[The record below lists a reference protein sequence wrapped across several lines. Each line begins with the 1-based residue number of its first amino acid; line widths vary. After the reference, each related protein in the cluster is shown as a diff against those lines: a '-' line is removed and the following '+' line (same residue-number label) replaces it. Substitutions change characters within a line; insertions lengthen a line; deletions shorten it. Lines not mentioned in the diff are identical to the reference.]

1 MLIEK
6 LKKIDSLG
14 EMISIFIAINF
25 IVQISFKVGFLNHFG
40 YWSIALF
47 NPIEIMFGNLQ
58 LLLIYIL
65 IFSYIYSEESV
76 ITMIIGILIV
86 TVIPFISAWLYGAGF
101 DIQPL
106 YIFGIIVGV
115 FGILLKK
122 IAIGTHLELGTII
135 IILCLFPLLYGVFAA
150 RSLHVD
156 ELSQIGITKGDTV
169 EQWFI
174 IDKFSDSFLTISK
187 DKTTLKIIKLD
198 QADVIY
204 LPK

>member
-14 EMISIFIAINF
+14 EMITIFIAINF
-25 IVQISFKVGFLNHFG
+25 VVQISFKVGFLNHFG

-47 NPIEIMFGNLQ
+47 NPIEIMFGNLH

-65 IFSYIYSEESV
+65 IFSYIFSEEYV
-76 ITMIIGILIV
+76 IMMIWGILAV
-86 TVIPFISAWLYGAGF
+86 TVIPFISAKLYGYSF

-106 YIFGIIVGV
+106 YIFGIIIGV

-122 IAIGTHLELGTII
+122 LAMGTHLELSTII
-135 IILCLFPLLYGVFAA
+135 ILICLCPLLYGIFEAE
-150 RSLHVD
+150 SLHTN
-156 ELSQIGITKGDTV
+156 ELSQIKITKGDTV

-174 IDKFSDSFLTISK
+174 IDKFSDSFLTLNK
-187 DKTTLKIIKLD
+187 DKTTIKIIKLD